1 MRRPASPVLGIALVL
16 VWASSASAEVKKA
29 VGSIELTDPAGD
41 IRPIST
47 SDGKVPGF
55 DVVKLSV
62 SSDGKQLRI
71 AATLK
76 DPPGNFASDVV
87 RLYLD
92 TDDNPKTGA
101 TLMSFKELGGFE
113 YRAYLSACADYE
125 NGGSACSGGMSGNV
139 KLHWGAINLERF
151 TGTDEFK
158 TDTVV
163 DSMGFGKRKASSK
176 LPIEAKLVQATF
188 DYADLGVAPGRTI
201 RILARESC
209 ADPEPGSFFPE
220 IHLTLK

>member
-1 MRRPASPVLGIALVL
+1 MRKPARLALGLALAMVF
-16 VWASSASAEVKKA
+16 ATSASAEVKKA

-41 IRPIST
+41 IQPINT

-55 DVVKLSV
+55 DVVKLSI

-76 DPPGNFASDVV
+76 DPPGSFASDVV
-87 RLYLD
+87 RLYFD
-92 TDDNPKTGA
+92 TDNDPKTGVA
-101 TLMSFKELGGFE
+101 DISFTKRGGFE
-113 YRAYLSACADYE
+113 YKAQLGACADYE
-125 NGGSACSGGMSGNV
+125 NGGSACSGGMSGKV

-163 DSMGFGKRKASSK
+163 DAMGFGKKKASSR
-176 LPIEAKLVQATF
+176 LPIQANRVEATL
-188 DYADLGVAPGRTI
+188 DYADLGLRPGQTI

-209 ADPEPGSFFPE
+209 ADLQTSFFPE
-220 IHLTLK
+220 VLLTLK